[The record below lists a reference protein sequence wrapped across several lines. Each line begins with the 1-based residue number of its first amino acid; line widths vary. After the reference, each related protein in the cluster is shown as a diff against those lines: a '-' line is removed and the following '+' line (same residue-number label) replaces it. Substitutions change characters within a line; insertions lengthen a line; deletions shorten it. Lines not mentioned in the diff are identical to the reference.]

1 MIPCV
6 DYSGPNFVDH
16 HSINGETAMPKPALR
31 IATIVLASFA
41 ATALVG
47 IVIWHSSSA
56 QGSPEKS
63 NVRRS
68 ARVDEPDRSKLQ
80 SLQRDLIDTL
90 AAVRSSLEQER
101 QSGFVTSSDV
111 LRENIE
117 LLGAELDAQETDADR
132 LVVLERIADQYK
144 EIETNAAEAAQR
156 APSSPS
162 VLLRPKA
169 DRLKAEIA
177 VERCRLQ
184 IVAAAK
190 N

>member
-1 MIPCV
+1 
-6 DYSGPNFVDH
+6 
-16 HSINGETAMPKPALR
+16 
-31 IATIVLASFA
+31 
-41 ATALVG
+41 
-47 IVIWHSSSA
+47 
-56 QGSPEKS
+56 
-63 NVRRS
+63 
-68 ARVDEPDRSKLQ
+68 
-80 SLQRDLIDTL
+80 LIDTL

-117 LLGAELDAQETDADR
+117 LLGAELDAQETNADR

-144 EIETNAAEAAQR
+144 EIETNATEAAQR